1 MKNLKKLLK
10 VWAALLVVVAV
21 AISSAC
27 ASTYAKEANDDM
39 TTMEYVR
46 SMGMG
51 INLGNTLD
59 CNGTWFTQT
68 VEGQETAWGSPVITK
83 KMIKGYAVAGFGVMR
98 LPVSWLTLADGDG
111 NISDEFMDR
120 VEEIVDWILD
130 SGMKCILNTH
140 HDGWET
146 KFADDYDGAM
156 KLYKHVW
163 EQVAD
168 RFKDYGDNLMF
179 ESMNEVGFDGIWNQ
193 YDGTEGKQEAFDIFN
208 SINQTF
214 VDLIRASGGNN
225 EKRHLLIAAY
235 WTSSDHACDDMFV
248 MPDDPAERLA
258 VSVHYYGPSTLCILS
273 EDADWGKARTDWG
286 SETDYKE
293 LNAAF
298 DKLKERYTDNNIPVI
313 VGEYGCFGDNKTRET
328 RELWM
333 TDVATAAYERQ
344 MCPILWDTAGDEYDR
359 EKAEF
364 RHPDFIKKLIGIAE
378 RK

>member
-1 MKNLKKLLK
+1 MKRLLK
-10 VWAALLVVVAV
+10 VWVSLLLVIAV
-21 AISSAC
+21 AMSSAC
-27 ASTYAKEANDDM
+27 ASAYAKETNDEM

-59 CNGTWFTQT
+59 CNGTWFSQT
-68 VEGQETAWGSPVITK
+68 VEGQETAWGSPIITK
-83 KMIKGYAVAGFGVMR
+83 KAIEGYADAGFGVMR

-120 VEEIVDWILD
+120 VEEIVGRILD

-146 KFADDYDGAM
+146 KFAEDYDGAM
-156 KLYKHVW
+156 KLYEHVW

-193 YDGTEGKQEAFDIFN
+193 YGGTNGKQEAFDIFN
-208 SINQTF
+208 SINQKF
-214 VDLIRASGGNN
+214 VDLVRASGGNN
-225 EKRHLLIAAY
+225 GNRHLLIAAY
-235 WTSSDHACDDMFV
+235 WTNTDHACDDMFEL
-248 MPDDPAERLA
+248 PDDPAERLA

-286 SETDYKE
+286 SEADYKE

-298 DKLKERYTDNNIPVI
+298 DKLKEHYTDKNIPVI

-364 RHPDFIKKLIGIAE
+364 RNPEFIERLVGIAE
-378 RK
+378 TK

>member
-83 KMIKGYAVAGFGVMR
+83 KMIKGYADAGFGVMR

-120 VEEIVDWILD
+120 VEEIVGWILD

-146 KFADDYDGAM
+146 KFADDYDGAI

-168 RFKDYGDNLMF
+168 RFNKYDDNLMF

-193 YDGTEGKQEAFDIFN
+193 YGGTDGKQEAFDIFN

-286 SETDYKE
+286 SEADYKE